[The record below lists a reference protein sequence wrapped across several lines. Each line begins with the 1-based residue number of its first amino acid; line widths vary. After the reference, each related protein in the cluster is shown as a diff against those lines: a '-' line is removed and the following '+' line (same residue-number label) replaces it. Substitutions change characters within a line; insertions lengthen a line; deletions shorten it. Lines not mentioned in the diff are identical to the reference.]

1 MNNNVTVPSCQFSNH
16 RWIVFVD
23 YEFVEACNMNAF
35 EFAVLSRIVSKVQR
49 RIDTDTWD
57 NGGYCS
63 LAIQSICN
71 TFSADRVNVQRCINV
86 LELAGI
92 ITVQRRYGIP
102 HTITVT
108 PHTEWVVTNFRE
120 LRAIANKGKS
130 KRAPISSR
138 SPNTDAVDAHAV
150 TDAVDTVDAIT
161 DAHDADAVDAVD
173 NVTVPDANDADA
185 VSSEYLHPPT
195 DTDADAVD
203 TVTDAV
209 DISTN
214 TDAHITDAVD
224 TVTPLPNGKQAPI
237 IKPKPNTVTDTN
249 GYRHNPYAVNIPSP
263 VPHSLPPDDV
273 KAKYCNNGK
282 RAPLPDADAATPLTL
297 HVMDSNG
304 NVVDTVALTTNTDA
318 ATISKGKSRK
328 SRKGS
333 YSPSPNQYA
342 DDDDDDDALPICNMN
357 YAEYRES
364 KLWNRK

>member
-16 RWIVFVD
+16 RWIVFVN

-71 TFSADRVNVQRCINV
+71 TFSADRANVQRCINV

-120 LRAIANKGKS
+120 LRAIANKGKQ
-130 KRAPISSR
+130 RIPPP
-138 SPNTDAVDAHAV
+138 SPDAVTV
-150 TDAVDTVDAIT
+150 T
-161 DAHDADAVDAVD
+161 DAVDAVD
-173 NVTVPDANDADA
+173 TI
-185 VSSEYLHPPT
+185 T
-195 DTDADAVD
+195 DAVD
-203 TVTDAV
+203 AVDAV

-224 TVTPLPNGKQAPI
+224 TVTPSPNGKQAPI
-237 IKPKPNTVTDTN
+237 LKKPKPNAVTDTN
-249 GYRHNPYAVNIPSP
+249 GNGYRHNAYAVNIPSP

-273 KAKYCNNGK
+273 KAKYCDSNGK
-282 RAPLPDADAATPLTL
+282 RIPIPSPDAHDADAVTPSTL

-304 NVVDTVALTTNTDA
+304 NVVDTVTLSTNTDA
-318 ATISKGKSRK
+318 ATISEGKSKSRK

-333 YSPSPNQYA
+333 YPPSPNQYA
-342 DDDDDDDALPICNMN
+342 DDDDDDDALPIFNMK
-357 YAEYRES
+357 YSEYRES
-364 KLWNRK
+364 KLFHRK

>member
-1 MNNNVTVPSCQFSNH
+1 MNNNATVPSCQFSNH
-16 RWIVFVD
+16 RWIVFVN

-185 VSSEYLHPPT
+185 LGSEYLHPPT

-203 TVTDAV
+203 TVTP
-209 DISTN
+209 S
-214 TDAHITDAVD
+214 
-224 TVTPLPNGKQAPI
+224 PGKQAPI
-237 IKPKPNTVTDTN
+237 LKKPKPNAVTDANGN
-249 GYRHNPYAVNIPSP
+249 GYRHNPYAVNIPST

-282 RAPLPDADAATPLTL
+282 RAPLPDADAVTPLTL

-304 NVVDTVALTTNTDA
+304 NVVDTVTLSTNTDA
-318 ATISKGKSRK
+318 VTDTEGKSKSRK

-342 DDDDDDDALPICNMN
+342 DDDDDDDDALPIFNMN
-357 YAEYRES
+357 YAEYRAS
-364 KLWNRK
+364 PLFHRK